1 MGKQHGGART
11 LNGKSDLERV
21 GLFREMDYVT
31 LQDPYK
37 GNQEKP
43 FCVSKYKGK
52 QFQVSHNKTG
62 VYFDKSYSRVFQGEC
77 YTEPLQRDRK
87 IRKEEL
93 KKNLGKPFKPSGDLG
108 KRIGHGN
115 LYASF
120 EGPKTA
126 MSPLERQKAPT
137 KPLGKNF
144 VTKPGRKG
152 TGYGYVDVTIGKSHE
167 YHTTPYDVD
176 KDIKKMNRQTH
187 VKKMVGGPFVNHHY
201 PQPVFDSQIYKP
213 QSDKAAAP
221 EEAASSPKKAIVP
234 FRPSH
239 PSKSGNQGCLNPYP
253 KQEPEPPQATVRR
266 EKLKKIF
273 KPPGQSKSTV
283 SRSISL
289 MNVPLS
295 RNVYV

>member
-1 MGKQHGGART
+1 MGKKNGGEET
-11 LNGKSDLERV
+11 TNGKSDLERV
-21 GLFREMDYVT
+21 GLFREMGYVT
-31 LQDPYK
+31 LKDPYK

-43 FCVSKYKGK
+43 FCLSKFKGK
-52 QFQVSHNKTG
+52 QFQVSGNKNS
-62 VYFDKSYSRVFQGEC
+62 VYFDKAFSRVFQGEG
-77 YTEPLQRDRK
+77 YAEPLARDRK
-87 IRKEEL
+87 LRQREL
-93 KKNLGKPFKPSGDLG
+93 KKNIGKPFKPSGDLG
-108 KRIGHGN
+108 RRTGHGN

-126 MSPLERQKAPT
+126 MSPLERNKQPQ

-152 TGYGYVDVTIGKSHE
+152 TGYGYVDVTIGKSHD
-167 YHTTPYDVD
+167 YHSTPYEP
-176 KDIKKMNRQTH
+176 KKSQAKEERHTH
-187 VKKMVGGPFVNHHY
+187 VKKMVGGPFISHHF
-201 PQPVFDSQIYKP
+201 PKPVFDSEIYKP
-213 QSDKAAAP
+213 QSDKAIL
-221 EEAASSPKKAIVP
+221 EEAPTPEKKVLP

-239 PSKSGNQGCLNPYP
+239 PSKSGIQGCLNTYP
-253 KQEPEPPQATVRR
+253 KQEPEPHQPIMRR

-283 SRSISL
+283 SRSIAL